1 MDRIINVKVAGSH
14 LTKDSKN
21 AGTRG
26 EANITN
32 LRITFDGGWNGF
44 AKKVI
49 FLDAR
54 GLNPVVIDLLPTL
67 AEDDTT
73 YLVPIPREPM
83 AIAGELTFVIEGK
96 KYEEGSVTT
105 VQKSLADT
113 LVVKDSPD
121 TSNAGQPV
129 PPTPDDLTQVRQS
142 FDELK
147 GDIIEV
153 KGAKAILEETA
164 ERAEDAEESAKG
176 YSDLAMSAVGKTSYI
191 GENGNWYAWSTDLDR
206 FYDTGVRAQA
216 GSMVYVGDNPPDE
229 ADVWI
234 LPTGKPNVYTSAEVD
249 ARITEELE
257 PYAKTEQL
265 GVFATKEEL
274 KPLATKSE
282 LTPLATKEELTPL
295 ATKSELS
302 PLARRD
308 ELCVYAKKDDLSIYA
323 KRSELSSYATQSD
336 ISVFARRTDLDAY
349 ATKTQLASYVTS
361 EYLNTIIAALRAEM
375 STTPTVK
382 TITITLN
389 AADWIEGENLCYQEV
404 RNDAFTQYSKVD
416 LQPTVEQLAIFYEK
430 DISFVTANVAGTVT
444 VYCIGVKPTQNY
456 VMQATITEVE
466 RNG

>member
-26 EANITN
+26 EANVTY
-32 LRITFDGGWNGF
+32 LRITFDGGWNDDF
-44 AKKVI
+44 DKKVI

-73 YLVPIPREPM
+73 YLVPIPEEPLL
-83 AIAGELTFVIEGK
+83 IAGELTFVIEGRK
-96 KYEEGSVTT
+96 VGKI
-105 VQKSLADT
+105 QKSLADT
-113 LVVKDSPD
+113 LEVKDSPD

-129 PPTPDDLTQVRQS
+129 APTPDELTQVRQGI
-142 FDELK
+142 DEIK
-147 GDIIEV
+147 ADIIEV
-153 KGAKAILEETA
+153 RGAKAILEETA
-164 ERAEDAEESAKG
+164 ERAEEAEDNAKG

-191 GENGNWYAWSTDLDR
+191 GENGNWYAWSTELGD
-206 FYDTGVRAQA
+206 FYDTGTRAQA
-216 GSMVYVGDNPPDE
+216 GSMVYVGDNPPDD

-234 LPTGKPNVYTSAEVD
+234 KPTGKPNVYTSAEVD

-265 GVFATKEEL
+265 GAYATKEEL

-308 ELCVYAKKDDLSIYA
+308 ELSVYAKKDDLSIYA
-323 KRSELSSYATQSD
+323 KRTELDSYATKSD

-349 ATKTQLASYVTS
+349 ATKAQLASYVTS
-361 EYLNTIIAALRAEM
+361 EDLNTIVATLRAEM

-389 AADWIEGENLCYQEV
+389 AADWIEGENMCYQV
-404 RNDAFTQYSKVD
+404 VHNDAFTQYSKVD

-444 VYCIGVKPTQNY
+444 VYCIGVKPSQNY

>member
-32 LRITFDGGWNGF
+32 LRITFDGGWNYF
-44 AKKVI
+44 DKKVI

-73 YLVPIPREPM
+73 YLVPIPEEPLL
-83 AIAGELTFVIEGK
+83 IAGELTFVIEGRK
-96 KYEEGSVTT
+96 DDKI
-105 VQKSLADT
+105 QKSLADT

-129 PPTPDDLTQVRQS
+129 APTPDELTQVRQGI
-142 FDELK
+142 DEIK
-147 GDIIEV
+147 ADIIEV
-153 KGAKAILEETA
+153 RGAKAILEETA
-164 ERAEDAEESAKG
+164 ERAEEAEDNAKG
-176 YSDLAMSAVGKTSYI
+176 YSDLAMGAVGKTSYI
-191 GENGNWYAWSTDLDR
+191 GENGNWFAWSTELGT

-216 GSMVYVGDNPPDE
+216 GSTVYVGDNPPDD

-234 LPTGKPNVYTSAEVD
+234 QPTGMPNVYTSAEVD
-249 ARITEELE
+249 ARIAEELE
-257 PYAKTEQL
+257 PYAKAEQL
-265 GVFATKEEL
+265 GAFAAKEEL
-274 KPLATKSE
+274 ELLATK
-282 LTPLATKEELTPL
+282 ADLTPL

-302 PLARRD
+302 PLAKRD
-308 ELCVYAKKDDLSIYA
+308 ELSVYAKKDDLSIYA

-361 EYLNTIIAALRAEM
+361 EYLNAIIAALRAEM

-389 AADWIEGENLCYQEV
+389 AADWIEGENMCYQV
-404 RNDAFTQYSKVD
+404 VQNDAFTQYSKVD

>member
-32 LRITFDGGWNGF
+32 LKITFDGGWNDF
-44 AKKVI
+44 DKKVI

-73 YLVPIPREPM
+73 YLVPIPGEPM
-83 AIAGELTFVIEGK
+83 AIAGELTFVIEGRK
-96 KYEEGSVTT
+96 DDK

-129 PPTPDDLTQVRQS
+129 PPTPDELTQVRQS

-191 GENGNWYAWSTDLDR
+191 GENGNWFAWSTELGD
-206 FYDTGVRAQA
+206 FYDTGTRAQA

-234 LPTGKPNVYTSAEVD
+234 QPTGKPTVYTSAEVD

-257 PYAKTEQL
+257 PYAKAEQL
-265 GVFATKEEL
+265 GALATKEDL
-274 KPLATKSE
+274 KPLATKE
-282 LTPLATKEELTPL
+282 DLTPLATKE
-295 ATKSELS
+295 
-302 PLARRD
+302 
-308 ELCVYAKKDDLSIYA
+308 
-323 KRSELSSYATQSD
+323 ELSSYATQSD
-336 ISVFARRTDLDAY
+336 ISVFA
-349 ATKTQLASYVTS
+349 TS
-361 EYLNTIIAALRAEM
+361 EYLNTIIASLRAEM

-382 TITITLN
+382 KTTITLYES
-389 AADWIEGENLCYQEV
+389 AWIGDNEEYYQV
-404 RNDAFTQYSKVD
+404 VNM
-416 LQPTVEQLAIFYEK
+416 PK
-430 DISFVTANVAGTVT
+430 DSVTANSQVDMQITDEQMKIFREKEISFLVFNTGGTVT
-444 VYCIGVKPTQNY
+444 AKCYGVRPTQNY
-456 VMQATITEVE
+456 DVQVSITEVE
-466 RNG
+466 FI

>member
-1 MDRIINVKVAGSH
+1 MDRIIKINVFGNH

-26 EANITN
+26 EANITI
-32 LRITFDGGWNGF
+32 LRITFDEGWDEF
-44 AKKVI
+44 AKKVT
-49 FLDAR
+49 FWDAR
-54 GLNPVVIDLLPTL
+54 GLNPVAIDLLPTF
-67 AEDDTT
+67 AESPRV
-73 YLVPIPREPM
+73 YRVPIPAEPM
-83 AIAGELTFVIEGK
+83 AEAGEFTFVVEGMK
-96 KYEEGSVTT
+96 DDK
-105 VQKSLADT
+105 VQRSLSGT
-113 LVVKDSPD
+113 LEVEDSPVAP
-121 TSNAGQPV
+121 NAGQPV
-129 PPTPDDLTQVRQS
+129 APTPDELTQVRQGI
-142 FDELK
+142 DEIK
-147 GDIIEV
+147 ADIIEV
-153 KGAKAILEETA
+153 RGAKAILEETA
-164 ERAEDAEESAKG
+164 ERAEEAEDNAKG

-191 GENGNWYAWSTDLDR
+191 GENGNWFAWSTELGT

-216 GSMVYVGDNPPDE
+216 GSTVYVGDNPPDE

-234 LPTGKPNVYTSAEVD
+234 QPTSKPNVYTSAEVD
-249 ARITEELE
+249 ARIAEELE
-257 PYAKTEQL
+257 PYAKSEEL

-308 ELCVYAKKDDLSIYA
+308 ELSVYAKKDDLSIYA
-323 KRSELSSYATQSD
+323 KRTELDSYATKSD

-349 ATKTQLASYVTS
+349 ATKAQLASFVTS
-361 EYLNTIIAALRAEM
+361 EYLSTIIATLRAEM

-389 AADWIEGENLCYQEV
+389 AADWIEGENMCYQV
-404 RNDAFTQYSKVD
+404 VQNDAFTQYSKVD

>member
-32 LRITFDGGWNGF
+32 LRITFDGGWNYF
-44 AKKVI
+44 DKKVI

-73 YLVPIPREPM
+73 YLVPIPEEPLL
-83 AIAGELTFVIEGK
+83 IAGELTFVIEGRK
-96 KYEEGSVTT
+96 DDKI
-105 VQKSLADT
+105 QKSLADT

-129 PPTPDDLTQVRQS
+129 APTPDELTQVRQGI
-142 FDELK
+142 DEIK
-147 GDIIEV
+147 ADIIEV
-153 KGAKAILEETA
+153 RGAKAILEETA
-164 ERAEDAEESAKG
+164 ERAEEAEDNAKG
-176 YSDLAMSAVGKTSYI
+176 YSDLAMGAVGKTSYI
-191 GENGNWYAWSTDLDR
+191 GENGNWFAWSTELGT

-216 GSMVYVGDNPPDE
+216 GSTVYVGDNPPDE

-234 LPTGKPNVYTSAEVD
+234 QPTSKPNVYTSAEVD
-249 ARITEELE
+249 ARIAEELE
-257 PYAKTEQL
+257 PYAKTEEL

-274 KPLATKSE
+274 T
-282 LTPLATKEELTPL
+282 
-295 ATKSELS
+295 

-308 ELCVYAKKDDLSIYA
+308 ELSVYAKKDDLSIYA
-323 KRSELSSYATQSD
+323 KRTELDLYATKSD

-349 ATKTQLASYVTS
+349 ATKAQLASYVTS
-361 EYLNTIIAALRAEM
+361 EYLNTIIATLRAEM

-389 AADWIEGENLCYQEV
+389 AADWIEGENMCYQV
-404 RNDAFTQYSKVD
+404 VQNDAFTQYSKVD

-444 VYCIGVKPTQNY
+444 VYCIGVKPSQNY